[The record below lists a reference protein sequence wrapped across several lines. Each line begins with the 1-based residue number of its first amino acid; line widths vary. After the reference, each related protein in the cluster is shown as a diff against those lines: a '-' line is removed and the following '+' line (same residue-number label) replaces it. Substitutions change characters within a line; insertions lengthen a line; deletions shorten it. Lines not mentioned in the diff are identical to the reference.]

1 MKKII
6 LSLLAFAAIVTTQ
19 AADKVESVSSP
30 DGKIKVEITFG
41 SELKY
46 SVFDNGKTLLKDS
59 RIGLTVKDGP
69 QVGQNPVLKKKNTVT
84 IDEEIPSPFYRE
96 SKVQNN
102 CNEINLTMA
111 DGFILTFRAYNS
123 GVAYRLSSTLKKPAE
138 LIIENE
144 LAEFNFPEDYPAW
157 IPYTNEQYNRWGTSF
172 ENTYNNIKLSEA
184 QKDRLAFTPLAVDC
198 GGTKVSI
205 MESDLESYPG
215 LFLKAEAK
223 KLTAEFAPY
232 PKAHKF
238 VDGRKKLVVT
248 ERENYIAKVKSTRS
262 FPWRIMVITHK
273 DTEMAQN
280 NLVYALGSPNRI
292 GDTRWIKPGKLA
304 WDWWNALTL
313 TGVDFKP
320 GINTETYKYYI
331 DFAAKHELEYIALDE
346 GWYYPRKNEKD
357 DNETVDVL
365 HTIKEINLP
374 ELIKYGKEK
383 KVGIVLWIGFNVLSE
398 QLETACKQYS
408 EMGIKGFKVDFLDR
422 NDQTAVE
429 QVYQIAAMCAKYN
442 LFLDLHGM
450 YAPTGYTRTF
460 PNILNVEGVWGLEQ
474 AKWSSNKDDMPTYC
488 VTFPYLRMMPG
499 YADYTPGGMR
509 NTTKN
514 HFVGDYYW
522 PQTQGT
528 RCHQLGMY
536 VVFDSPLTMMADSPS
551 EYEKDEECASFIA
564 SIPNQYEKT
573 IVLDGEIGK
582 YIVTARKIAGKHW
595 WIGGL
600 NNWEA
605 RDVEIDISK
614 LFEPG
619 DRDTYFVTTIYQ
631 DGDMADRVATDY
643 KVIEGRRVDKNTK
656 IKIHMAKGG
665 GFVIKLHRIVT

>member
-1 MKKII
+1 MKKLF
-6 LSLLAFAAIVTTQ
+6 LSLFALAVTLTTQ
-19 AADKVESVSSP
+19 AADKVESLTSP
-30 DGKIKVEITFG
+30 DGKIKVEVTFG
-41 SELKY
+41 NELKY
-46 SVFDNGKTLLKDS
+46 SVYDNGKLLLRDS
-59 RIGLTVKDGP
+59 RIGMTVKNGP
-69 QVGQNPVLKKKNTVT
+69 AVGTNPVLKKKAINT
-84 IDEEIPSPFYRE
+84 INEEINAPFYRDA
-96 SKVQNN
+96 KVQNN
-102 CNEINLTMA
+102 CNQAVFTMA
-111 DGFILTFRAYNS
+111 DGFTLTFRAYND
-123 GVAYRLSSTLKKPAE
+123 GVAYRLGANLKKATE
-138 LIIENE
+138 LIVENE
-144 LAEFNFPEDYPAW
+144 LAEFNFAEDYTAW

-172 ENTYNNIKLSEA
+172 ENIYTTTKLSGA
-184 QKDRLAFTPLAVDC
+184 TKDRLAFTPLAVDC
-198 GGTKVSI
+198 GTAKVSI
-205 MESDLESYPG
+205 CESDLESYPG
-215 LFLKAEAK
+215 MFLKASNAR
-223 KLTAEFAPY
+223 LTAEFAPY

-248 ERENYIAKVKSTRS
+248 DREDFIAKTVPVRN
-262 FPWRIMVITHK
+262 FPWRIMVITHR

-280 NLVYALGSPNRI
+280 NLIYTLGSPSRI
-292 GDTRWIKPGKLA
+292 ADTRWIKPGKLA

-320 GINTETYKYYI
+320 GINTQTYKYYI
-331 DFAAKHELEYIALDE
+331 DFAAKHKLEYIALDE
-346 GWYYPRKNEKD
+346 GWYYSRKNVND
-357 DNETVDVL
+357 DKEVVDVL
-365 HTIKEINLP
+365 HTVKEVDLP

-383 KVGIVLWIGFNVLSE
+383 KVGLILWIGFNVLSE
-398 QLETACKQYS
+398 QLEATCKQYS
-408 EMGIKGFKVDFLDR
+408 QMGIKGFKVDFLDR

-429 QVYQIAAMCAKYN
+429 QVYQIAEMCAKYN
-442 LFLDLHGM
+442 LILDLHGM

-474 AKWSSNKDDMPTYC
+474 AKWGSNKDDMPTYC

-499 YADYTPGGMR
+499 YVDYTPGGMR

-514 HFVGDYYW
+514 HFSGDYYW

-551 EYEKDEECASFIA
+551 AYEKEEECAAFMA

-573 IVLDGEIGK
+573 LVLDGKMGE
-582 YIVTARKIAGKHW
+582 YIITARKVAGKHW

-600 NNWEA
+600 NNWTA

-643 KVIEGRRVDKNTK
+643 KVIEGGRADKNTK
-656 IKIHMAKGG
+656 IKIHMARGG